1 MTANEMSTAKT
12 VNTNMAVAQRYPGS
26 KANTITVKLVQV
38 TSLNG
43 SLSGEWAMYMND
55 DKISSYT
62 IKTVVQYQM
71 LRAAYNNGCES
82 LELTSIYE
90 STRSLKNY

>member
-1 MTANEMSTAKT
+1 MRANEMSTTKT

-26 KANTITVKLVQV
+26 KANTITLKLVQV

-43 SLSGEWAMYMND
+43 SLGGEWDTYMNE

-62 IKTVVQYQM
+62 IKTVAQYQM
-71 LRAAYNNGCES
+71 MRAAYNNGCEL
-82 LELTSIYE
+82 LELTNIDDSN
-90 STRSLKNY
+90 RSLNNY